1 MSSKW
6 HVEFDERAAKELRK
20 LAPEI
25 RRKILIFLKERIETE
40 LDPRRFGKA
49 LTSNFA
55 GFWRY
60 RIEDYRV
67 ICLIQDERLV
77 VLALKVGHR
86 REIYR

>member
-1 MSSKW
+1 MW
-6 HVEFDERAAKELRK
+6 RVEFDERAAKELRK

-25 RRKILIFLKERIETE
+25 RRKILVFLKERIETE

-49 LTSNFA
+49 LTSNLA
-55 GFWRY
+55 GLWRY

-86 REIYR
+86 RQIYRAN

>member
-1 MSSKW
+1 MW
-6 HVEFDERAAKELRK
+6 RVEFDERAARELRK

-25 RRKILIFLKERIETE
+25 RRKILVFLKERIEPQ

-49 LTSNFA
+49 LTSNLA
-55 GFWRY
+55 GLWRY

-77 VLALKVGHR
+77 VLALEVGHR
-86 REIYR
+86 RQIYR

>member
-1 MSSKW
+1 MW

-25 RRKILIFLKERIETE
+25 RRKILVFLKERIETE

-49 LTSNFA
+49 LISILA
-55 GFWRY
+55 GLWRY

-86 REIYR
+86 RQIYR

>member
-1 MSSKW
+1 MW

-25 RRKILIFLKERIETE
+25 RRKILVFLKERIETE
-40 LDPRRFGKA
+40 LDPRRFGIA
-49 LTSNFA
+49 LTSSLA
-55 GFWRY
+55 GLWRY

-77 VLALKVGHR
+77 VLTLKVGHR
-86 REIYR
+86 RQIYR

>member
-1 MSSKW
+1 MW
-6 HVEFDERAAKELRK
+6 RVEFDERAAKELRK

-25 RRKILIFLKERIETE
+25 RRKILVFLKERLETE
-40 LDPRRFGKA
+40 LDPRRFGKV
-49 LTSNFA
+49 LTSNLA
-55 GFWRY
+55 GLWRY

-86 REIYR
+86 RQIYR